1 MGIVIVIVIGPTVTV
16 VVDDE
21 NVEAELLS
29 STRRPFEDIDISI
42 VINIKRDDIGS
53 YYSINNN
60 NNNNN
65 NKIKID
71 IATHIRTLQ
80 ILHPTQPTTIPTK
93 HVRH

>member
-42 VINIKRDDIGS
+42 VINIKRDDNIGS

-60 NNNNN
+60 TY
-65 NKIKID
+65 KIKIID

-80 ILHPTQPTTIPTK
+80 ILHPTQSTTIPTK
-93 HVRH
+93 HVCH

>member
-16 VVDDE
+16 VVDE

-29 STRRPFEDIDISI
+29 STRRPFEAIDISI
-42 VINIKRDDIGS
+42 VINIKRDDDIGS

-60 NNNNN
+60 NY
-65 NKIKID
+65 KIKIID

-80 ILHPTQPTTIPTK
+80 ILHPTQSTTIPTK

>member
-42 VINIKRDDIGS
+42 VINIKRDDNIGS

-60 NNNNN
+60 NY
-65 NKIKID
+65 KIKIID

-80 ILHPTQPTTIPTK
+80 ILHPTQSTTIPTK